1 MDAIVY
7 PGFRSD
13 VYDND
18 GAQTISS
25 DRGTNVPTSN
35 IGLPTLV
42 LPVGANP
49 HGDPMSL
56 QFVGRAFEDA
66 KMLGFGFA
74 LEQQLGGAGHI
85 APTTAPKLAYVTEA
99 TAPVG
104 GMVPATLALTLGAPA
119 SFGAFTPGV
128 AREYTASTTANV
140 VSTAGD
146 ATLTVSDPSP
156 LATGHLV
163 NGAFSLPQPLKVAGA
178 LLPATPKTWS
188 GPTSNDA
195 VPLTFSQAIGASDAL
210 RTGTYA
216 KTLTYT
222 LSTTTP

>member
-25 DRGTNVPTSN
+25 DRGSGVPTSN

-66 KMLGFGFA
+66 KMLGFGYA

-85 APTTAPKLAYVTEA
+85 APTTAPKLAFVTEA

-163 NGAFSLPQPLKVAGA
+163 NGTFSLPQPLKAGGA
-178 LLPATPKTWS
+178 VLPAALKTWS

-195 VPLTFSQAIGASDAL
+195 VADHVHARRSAPP
-210 RTGTYA
+210 
-216 KTLTYT
+216 
-222 LSTTTP
+222 TPCGRAPTPRR